1 MATTTTSTI
10 NNQVK
15 SERAPQSADFQTPLT
30 ELFGNVIHT
39 YTRAQAID
47 DGVLVD
53 ISSTAREAGFTC
65 PVAIT
70 RAAWAD
76 CVEWTEADSKR
87 QTYQDEDGRLW
98 DVLWMASQAARRGGM
113 ETLYQLYRVPRGG
126 RGCRPRLTTLKMLA
140 GPGDNGELVITIL
153 MQNED

>member
-1 MATTTTSTI
+1 MATKTTSTT

-15 SERAPQSADFQTPLT
+15 GERALQSADFQNSMTD
-30 ELFGNVIHT
+30 LFGEPIYS
-39 YTRAQAID
+39 YTREQAID
-47 DGVLVD
+47 DGVLID
-53 ISSTAREAGFTC
+53 ISSTAREAGFRC

-76 CVEWTEADSKR
+76 CVEWDESDNKR
-87 QTYQDEDGRLW
+87 QTYQDESGRLW
-98 DVLWMASQAARRGGM
+98 DVLWMASQSARRGGM
-113 ETLYQLYRVPRGG
+113 EKLFQLYRVPRGG
-126 RGCRPRLTTLKMLA
+126 RGYRPRLATLKMLA